1 MIPDCMTSGLLRQ
14 MIPMKLEALVL
25 GSESYSIQTVAE
37 RERST
42 QLNEMNYFIRKKISF
57 MYFWAD

>member
-1 MIPDCMTSGLLRQ
+1 MIPDCMTLALLRQ

-42 QLNEMNYFIRKKISF
+42 QLNEMNYFIHKKIS
-57 MYFWAD
+57 